1 MSDLSTGRLIPVNP
15 EKAKLSYDAFKALS
29 ASPAFRE
36 VVDLIEQRLV
46 LVDSANRQRGQEN
59 QYTEAQAWSWFL
71 SAVKNSAS
79 VGEVKTME
87 LQQ

>member
-1 MSDLSTGRLIPVNP
+1 
-15 EKAKLSYDAFKALS
+15 
-29 ASPAFRE
+29 
-36 VVDLIEQRLV
+36 